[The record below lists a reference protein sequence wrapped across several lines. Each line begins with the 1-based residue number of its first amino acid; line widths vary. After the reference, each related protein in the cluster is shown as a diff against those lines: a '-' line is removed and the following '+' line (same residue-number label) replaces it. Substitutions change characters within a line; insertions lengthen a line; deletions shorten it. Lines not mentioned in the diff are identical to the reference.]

1 MSNSKQ
7 IIDALIQEDL
17 YTAKKLISE
26 DLVARMGNALENKLV
41 DFGPTLFG
49 EGAKPDF
56 LDLDGDGN
64 KTESMKQAAKGKNK
78 KKIKEDKHEGD
89 EDDDDGDDDDKK
101 KKKKFNFFK
110 KKMKKTNED
119 VESEEDR
126 FEAELKSLVE
136 EIEEETGEELS
147 EEEITD
153 IGNMLLDMINE
164 DDSADED
171 DEDEDEEDE
180 TPPVAKLQ
188 KPNVKNAGRMN
199 SGSEDY

>member
-49 EGAKPDF
+49 EGTMT
-56 LDLDGDGN
+56 N
-64 KTESMKQAAKGKNK
+64 
-78 KKIKEDKHEGD
+78 EDKHEGD

-171 DEDEDEEDE
+171 DEDEDEDEEDKT
-180 TPPVAKLQ
+180 TPVVKLQ
-188 KPNVKNAGRMN
+188 KPNLKNGRMN

>member
-64 KTESMKQAAKGKNK
+64 KTESMKQAANGK
-78 KKIKEDKHEGD
+78 KKKMKKTNEDKHEGD

-171 DEDEDEEDE
+171 DED
-180 TPPVAKLQ
+180 
-188 KPNVKNAGRMN
+188 
-199 SGSEDY
+199 